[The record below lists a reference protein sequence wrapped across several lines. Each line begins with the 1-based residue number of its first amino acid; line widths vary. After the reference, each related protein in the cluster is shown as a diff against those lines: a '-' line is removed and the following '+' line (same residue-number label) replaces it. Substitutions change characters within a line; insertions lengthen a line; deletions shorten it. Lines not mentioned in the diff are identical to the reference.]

1 MNIFKQIDTIDFIK
15 KQKVEK
21 NFKELNVNQLR
32 ELDSFN
38 GIAEFKFNN
47 LTFYMLNVAKDDGV
61 VLKYLWKDKYENLAL
76 NLWYK
81 VTREEGFCI
90 DIGAHTGIYSI
101 IGSLNKKLPLMISIE
116 PYFLNYARLLDN
128 LKINSFSLQNCFLFA
143 ASNQN
148 GVMKF
153 EIPTNAYHI
162 HTSAGKISDKGSMSV
177 NTIMI
182 DSINFTK
189 KVIAIKIDTEGHE
202 FNVLEGA
209 KKTIQINKPEIFFE
223 INKENLNLCIN
234 FLKKFGYRFYFIS
247 EEKEEFVEI
256 NEFDKSLIKAEGSNC
271 YATVKEFPIKFGNK

>member
-1 MNIFKQIDTIDFIK
+1 MNILKQIDAVEFIK
-15 KQKVEK
+15 QQKLAK
-21 NFKELNVNQLR
+21 NFENLNVNQLI

-47 LTFYMLNVAKDDGV
+47 LTFYMLNIAKDDGV

-81 VTREEGFCI
+81 LTREEGFCI

-116 PYFLNYARLLDN
+116 PYFLNYVRLLDN
-128 LKINSFSLQNCFLFA
+128 LKINSFNLQHCFLFA

-148 GVMKF
+148 GTMKF
-153 EIPTNAYHI
+153 EASTNAY

-177 NTIMI
+177 NTMMI

-189 KVIAIKIDTEGHE
+189 KVTAIKVDTEGHE

-209 KKTIQINKPEIFFE
+209 KRTIQNNKPEILFE
-223 INKENLNLCIN
+223 INKECFNLCTN
-234 FLKKFGYRFYFIS
+234 FLKQFGYRFYFVC
-247 EEKEEFVEI
+247 EEKKELFEI
-256 NEFDKSLIKAEGSNC
+256 DEFDKSFIRDEGSNC
-271 YATVKEFPIKFGNK
+271 FATLKELPLILGNK